1 LQATDAVP
9 PSLSALH
16 GNLEILVPM
25 AGVIDL
31 DSERERLEKD
41 LQKQNGEVSRIQG
54 KLSNE
59 SFVDRAPEAVV
70 VKERQKL
77 QAAEDAV
84 VAIEAQ
90 LQRLEGL
97 H

>member
-1 LQATDAVP
+1 
-9 PSLSALH
+9 
-16 GNLEILVPM
+16 M

-59 SFVDRAPEAVV
+59 S
-70 VKERQKL
+70 L
-77 QAAEDAV
+77 QNRYRV
-84 VAIEAQ
+84 
-90 LQRLEGL
+90 
-97 H
+97 